1 MFQDKKPTNKKSSGN
16 RECSENCKNKNSQ
29 DVLITRGN
37 LDKRDFTFLKI
48 YRYTPT
54 VSGSSWKM
62 KWKHNVHFLRTFGAP
77 SQSL

>member
-37 LDKRDFTFLKI
+37 LDKGF
-48 YRYTPT
+48 
-54 VSGSSWKM
+54 
-62 KWKHNVHFLRTFGAP
+62 HFP
-77 SQSL
+77 